1 MVKQLLQQEFKISRS
16 YRILLLLHKNTC
28 KNSTLKLTTMENK
41 SITPNEVANLT
52 APSSRPFFATGSDDY
67 DTFFTLQKKYQ
78 SNYEQLKKQEE
89 ILSMTSH
96 ELKTPITTIMLF
108 LNLLENITQKEQN
121 HVVLELVLKAETQ
134 VNRLIKLVNNMQEIT
149 ILQYC
154 ETAIKK
160 DVFNFAALLNNTVES
175 FRYQSQQHEILVEG
189 NVSVDIYAD
198 ATRIEQVLVNL
209 VSNAIKYSPENSP
222 IKISVETI
230 ANELKVSIQDSGV
243 GIPAASLPHIF
254 DCYFRAHRNDKRF
267 NGTGLGLY
275 ISKQIISQQH
285 GEIGVSS
292 EEGNGSV
299 FWFTLPV
306 QAFKQL

>member
-1 MVKQLLQQEFKISRS
+1 
-16 YRILLLLHKNTC
+16 
-28 KNSTLKLTTMENK
+28 MENK
-41 SITPNEVANLT
+41 SVTTNEVENLT
-52 APSSRPFFATGSDDY
+52 ALYGQPFFAANSADT

-89 ILSMTSH
+89 MLSMTSH

-108 LNLLENITQKEQN
+108 LNMLEELTKKEEN
-121 HVVLELVLKAETQ
+121 RLVLELVLKAETQ
-134 VNRLIKLVNNMQEIT
+134 VNRLVNLVNNMQEIT
-149 ILQYC
+149 ILQNG
-154 ETAIKK
+154 ENTIKK
-160 DVFNFAALLNNTVES
+160 DIFDFSALLNNTVES

-189 NVSVDIYAD
+189 HVSVDLYAD

-209 VSNAIKYSPENSP
+209 VSNAIKYSPENGP
-222 IKISVETI
+222 IKIFTETI
-230 ANELKVSIQDSGV
+230 ANELKVSVQDSGV
-243 GIPAASLPHIF
+243 GISAASLPHVF

-292 EEGNGSV
+292 EEGKGSV
-299 FWFTLPV
+299 FWFTLPI
-306 QAFKQL
+306 QDFPQL